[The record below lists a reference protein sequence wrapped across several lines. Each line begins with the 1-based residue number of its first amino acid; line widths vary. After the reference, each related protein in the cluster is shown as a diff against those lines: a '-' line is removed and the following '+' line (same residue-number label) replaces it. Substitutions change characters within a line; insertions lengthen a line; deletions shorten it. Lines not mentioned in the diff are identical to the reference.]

1 METNV
6 IGHVK
11 SPNRRGFTLVRR
23 ARFCGS
29 GFHPL
34 PAICVRFGRLLAFP
48 VPLSTVFSGGHDN
61 ADLCHVLGAQ
71 DLAEHSVVRLTE
83 GNGTILPVSKI
94 TAGDSEGQN
103 KNRPE
108 ELTSDLRKCLVAGA
122 GFEPTTSGL

>member
-83 GNGTILPVSKI
+83 GNGDDPARVEDH
-94 TAGDSEGQN
+94 G
-103 KNRPE
+103 RR
-108 ELTSDLRKCLVAGA
+108 LRRAKQKQARGINLWPAKMLGR
-122 GFEPTTSGL
+122 GGWI

>member
-83 GNGTILPVSKI
+83 GNGDDPARVEDHGRRLRRAK
-94 TAGDSEGQN
+94 Q
-103 KNRPE
+103 NRPE
-108 ELTSDLRKCLVAGA
+108 ELTSGLRKCLVAGA

>member
-23 ARFCGS
+23 ARSCGS

-103 KNRPE
+103 KKQARGINLWPAKMLGR
-108 ELTSDLRKCLVAGA
+108 G
-122 GFEPTTSGL
+122 GWI